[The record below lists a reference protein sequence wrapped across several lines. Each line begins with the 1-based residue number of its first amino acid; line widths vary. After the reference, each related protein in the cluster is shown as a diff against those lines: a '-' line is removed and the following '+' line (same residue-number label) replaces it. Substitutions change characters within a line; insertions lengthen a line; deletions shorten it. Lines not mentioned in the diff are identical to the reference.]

1 MSTFTNLLFHVVYS
15 TKFRKP
21 TIEKAWQDDL
31 VGYVGGIIRENK
43 GTLLCMGGVND
54 HVHLLAKLSPTIAV
68 SDMLRLIKTNSSK
81 MVNEQIKP
89 TVPFE
94 WQTGYG
100 AFSVSESQVG
110 KVRAY
115 VLNQEKHHRNKTFQE
130 EFIGMLERHQIQY
143 DPKYVF
149 EQEVIQ

>member
-1 MSTFTNLLFHVVYS
+1 MSTFSNLLFHIVFS

-21 TIEKAWQDDL
+21 TIEKAWQDEL
-31 VGYVGGIIRENK
+31 YGYVGGIIRENK
-43 GTLLCMGGVND
+43 GSLICMGGVKD
-54 HVHLLAKLSPTIAV
+54 HVHLLAKLSPTIAI

-81 MVNEQIKP
+81 MVNEQIRPKA
-89 TVPFE
+89 PFE
-94 WQTGYG
+94 WQVGYG

-110 KVRAY
+110 KVKDY
-115 VLNQEKHHRNKTFQE
+115 ILNQGEHHRHRTFQE
-130 EFIGMLERHQIQY
+130 EFIATLERHQIKF